1 MQRQLAE
8 AIANIRNLRSKGI
21 KAQRNTE
28 LRHLDT
34 RIGLS

>member
-8 AIANIRNLRSKGI
+8 AIAEMRNLRSKGI

-28 LRHLDT
+28 LRHLN
-34 RIGLS
+34 RIIGLS